1 MIEVFLDTTFA
12 IALSNQADVFH
23 KKAVQLADQI
33 EAAGILLVTTQLV
46 LVRISNALSRQQHQK
61 AAITLL
67 ESINTDPNVETI
79 PLSESIYHDAYKLSF
94 NDANKRWDMVDSI
107 SFVVMRER
115 GIKDALTTNPH
126 FQQMGYCALLRD

>member
-46 LVRISNALSRQQHQK
+46 LVRISNALSRQQHQQ
-61 AAITLL
+61 AAISLL